1 MKRQDVPRSSRCT
14 SNNKY
19 NCKTKVD
26 VFVVDDGAKERTKM
40 QIEKKDE
47 TLGGVRT
54 FARLVTN
61 RCAHK
66 SELGQTEQRPEKRL
80 ETWAAM
86 HSDAHN
92 AYVFPLPSFLHFI
105 SLTRV
110 SLLLSLLILTL
121 SFLLTL
127 TLVSLHLV

>member
-26 VFVVDDGAKERTKM
+26 VFVVDDGAKGRTKM

-66 SELGQTEQRPEKRL
+66 SELG
-80 ETWAAM
+80 
-86 HSDAHN
+86 
-92 AYVFPLPSFLHFI
+92 
-105 SLTRV
+105 
-110 SLLLSLLILTL
+110 
-121 SFLLTL
+121 
-127 TLVSLHLV
+127 